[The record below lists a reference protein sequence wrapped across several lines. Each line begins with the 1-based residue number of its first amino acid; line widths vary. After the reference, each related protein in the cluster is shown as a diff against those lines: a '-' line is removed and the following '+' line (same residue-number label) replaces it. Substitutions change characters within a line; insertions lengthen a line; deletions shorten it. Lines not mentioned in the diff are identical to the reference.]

1 MIGKRI
7 TQARPADDKPWVGS
21 CDISAA
27 STSHNGGA
35 CGAVSQ
41 VRVRDEDSCFSG
53 GRSTLNLLL
62 VLPRPCMATT
72 PSRQFEWGQGCW
84 DLVHIGEAKWNTCL
98 FSQRVCQRAY
108 QFGKMLAGYPLPSNV
123 KRASHNACEGS
134 PITSLAPVDC
144 CRGVQL
150 RLLFVVIAVVTASTK
165 VFCFPSMFFLIE
177 WPQGIV
183 ALLFADCLQ
192 YLRYSN

>member
-7 TQARPADDKPWVGS
+7 TQAGPADDKPWVGS

-72 PSRQFEWGQGCW
+72 HSRQFEWGQGCW

-98 FSQRVCQRAY
+98 FSQRVCQRVY
-108 QFGKMLAGYPLPSNV
+108 QFRKMLAGYPLPSNV

-134 PITSLAPVDC
+134 PITARSPVVC
-144 CRGVQL
+144 CRDVQSRLVPVVKAVLTCATRSL
-150 RLLFVVIAVVTASTK
+150 RPPRF
-165 VFCFPSMFFLIE
+165 FHMDCPSKWMVLPDGLPI
-177 WPQGIV
+177 QMDGSS
-183 ALLFADCLQ
+183 CG
-192 YLRYSN
+192 

>member
-7 TQARPADDKPWVGS
+7 TQAGPADDKPWVGS

-41 VRVRDEDSCFSG
+41 VRVRDEDSYFSD

-72 PSRQFEWGQGCW
+72 HSRQYEWGQGCW

-98 FSQRVCQRAY
+98 FSQRVCQRTY
-108 QFGKMLAGYPLPSNV
+108 QFGKMLAGYALPSNV
-123 KRASHNACEGS
+123 TRAIMHVKA
-134 PITSLAPVDC
+134 
-144 CRGVQL
+144 
-150 RLLFVVIAVVTASTK
+150 RLLHHS
-165 VFCFPSMFFLIE
+165 
-177 WPQGIV
+177 
-183 ALLFADCLQ
+183 LQ
-192 YLRYSN
+192 YLAVAAYRFALTLLGRQCLQS

>member
-41 VRVRDEDSCFSG
+41 VRVRDEDSCFSD
-53 GRSTLNLLL
+53 GRSTLNLLM

-72 PSRQFEWGQGCW
+72 HSRQFEWGQGCW

-98 FSQRVCQRAY
+98 FSQRVCQRVY
-108 QFGKMLAGYPLPSNV
+108 QFRKMLAGYPLPSNV

-134 PITSLAPVDC
+134 PTTSLAPVGC
-144 CRGVQL
+144 CPLVQL
-150 RLLFVVIAVVTASTK
+150 RFLFVVVTVLTFSTK
-165 VFCFPSMFFLIE
+165 IFFPSMFFPRE
-177 WPQGIV
+177 WPKGFV
-183 ALLFADCLQ
+183 ALLCADCLQ